1 MICSFNVAFSLHN
14 FICFISEE
22 MGSTT
27 ITKKLKSSLFIPRVM
42 PGLST
47 LMPFCLVH
55 EGPRGREF
63 YPRVYVRPRSDN
75 FVFTLYYQHLHQS
88 SRALC
93 SREQLSFVLDK
104 DEQEKICSLIAVES
118 SQIRCEKELLDSK
131 NCGRVLFLKILQKTF
146 FLGQSKTV
154 FLGDQLPK
162 SSTWNP
168 SFLYSIFWLIK
179 EFQFCPSRQVSTP

>member
-1 MICSFNVAFSLHN
+1 MQHPHDTFVLVSVGYWKTVHILALSFLPLASRNLGDAVDDGGSGVEEEQRKWKQIRMICSFNVAFSLHN

-27 ITKKLKSSLFIPRVM
+27 ITKKLKSSLFIPGVM

-47 LMPFCLVH
+47 LMPFCFIH

-93 SREQLSFVLDK
+93 SRE
-104 DEQEKICSLIAVES
+104 
-118 SQIRCEKELLDSK
+118 
-131 NCGRVLFLKILQKTF
+131 
-146 FLGQSKTV
+146 
-154 FLGDQLPK
+154 
-162 SSTWNP
+162 
-168 SFLYSIFWLIK
+168 
-179 EFQFCPSRQVSTP
+179 